1 MLLKCLIKTIFKYVK
16 VVRWINS
23 KANKLDFTNDK
34 QALNKMKEN
43 KDFLYNLII
52 RFRKTY

>member
-1 MLLKCLIKTIFKYVK
+1 MFNQNYFKICK
-16 VVRWINS
+16 GGQINKYS

-34 QALNKMKEN
+34 HALSKMKEN
-43 KDFLYNLII
+43 EDFLYNPII